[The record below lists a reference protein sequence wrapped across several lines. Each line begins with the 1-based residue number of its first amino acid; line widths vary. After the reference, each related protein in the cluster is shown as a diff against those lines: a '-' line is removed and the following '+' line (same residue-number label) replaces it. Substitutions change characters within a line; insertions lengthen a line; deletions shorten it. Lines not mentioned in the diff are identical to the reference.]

1 MQIPSCRAAA
11 NVTRARAS
19 DSVDSADLQA
29 GSATAPDVSPATGP
43 SVLTVQAAMTAGG
56 VPGRVPVRASLAPVS
71 RVRPPGRAIP
81 PRSPV
86 RACTG
91 RTAPPSV
98 SIRSTSWCSPV
109 RAGCPHRYAQPEQ
122 RVGIRLWISAGA
134 PSRARIHRGRDDRE
148 TPSAGLPGIRLIPPI
163 SRPFIPTAPG
173 SRPPAAPPARTR
185 QRPAH
190 RGCAGRWAGVA
201 SGGVFWA
208 G

>member
-19 DSVDSADLQA
+19 DSVDSAPLQA

-43 SVLTVQAAMTAGG
+43 SVLTFQAAMTTEG
-56 VPGRVPVRASLAPVS
+56 VPGRVPVRASVAPLGH
-71 RVRPPGRAIP
+71 VRPPGQPIP
-81 PRSPV
+81 PRGPV

-91 RTAPPSV
+91 RTAPLGM
-98 SIRSTSWCSPV
+98 SIRSTSRAHWCGPD
-109 RAGCPHRYAQPEQ
+109 ALTCPQPEQ

-134 PSRARIHRGRDDRE
+134 PSRARIHRGLDALE
-148 TPSAGLPGIRLIPPI
+148 TPSAGLPENRRIMPI
-163 SRPFIPTAPG
+163 SRPFIPTSPG
-173 SRPPAAPPARTR
+173 SRPTRPGHGSAPHTTR
-185 QRPAH
+185 
-190 RGCAGRWAGVA
+190 CAGRWAGVA

>member
-19 DSVDSADLQA
+19 DSVDSAPLQA

-81 PRSPV
+81 PPGRV

-91 RTAPPSV
+91 RTAPLGM
-98 SIRSTSWCSPV
+98 SIRSTSRAHWCGPD
-109 RAGCPHRYAQPEQ
+109 ALTCPQPEQ